1 MTTTTEYATFLAPT
15 GEARE
20 HPEDGI
26 NPESP
31 DPEAPWGR
39 KADGTPKAKPGRP
52 SGTPDSNPRTR
63 TRRRMTAAAPPRRT
77 SKPKQ
82 PKQQQGPDYVPGLM
96 GWAQIIAAP
105 MAIAGMRSPVWAL
118 NAAAVTVHARPI
130 AEGAQSAAEQDPR
143 TAAILDKVCKAGPY
157 TALLTPVVALGV
169 QILANHQIIP
179 PQAAAAMGAMTPD
192 ELIAAVQDID
202 DGVAA

>member
-1 MTTTTEYATFLAPT
+1 VTTTTEYAPFLAPT
-15 GEARE
+15 EEARE
-20 HPEDGI
+20 HPADGI
-26 NPESP
+26 NDDVA

-63 TRRRMTAAAPPRRT
+63 ARRRMTAPAPPRRT
-77 SKPKQ
+77 AKPKAKQ
-82 PKQQQGPDYVPGLM
+82 QQQGPDYVRGLI
-96 GWAQIIAAP
+96 GWAQLLAAP

-118 NAAAVTVHARPI
+118 NAAAVTYHARPI
-130 AEGAQSAAEQDPR
+130 AEGAQAAAEQDPR
-143 TAAILDKVCKAGPY
+143 AAAILDKVCKAGPY

-179 PQAAAAMGAMTPD
+179 PQAASAMGAMTPD
-192 ELIAAVQDID
+192 ELIEAMQDFD